1 MFMEALQS
9 TSAAPLLPVGEST
22 VFSRLEWQ
30 ALAIGIMDGRTASM
44 RSRVYGLFVLFGN
57 PRPTSLANPKLEA
70 LRAYAELG
78 RALLPRAVP
87 ATNLEELGFTALQ
100 IEAALELVAA
110 EAASGRAAES
120 SRMEE

>member
-1 MFMEALQS
+1 MFMEALQAM
-9 TSAAPLLPVGEST
+9 SAAALLPAGESP

-44 RSRVYGLFVLFGN
+44 RSRVHGLFVLFGN
-57 PRPTSLANPKLEA
+57 PKPTALADPKLEA

-78 RALLPRAVP
+78 RALLPRVVA

-100 IEAALELVAA
+100 IEAARGLVAA
-110 EAASGRAAES
+110 DAAS
-120 SRMEE
+120 SRMAKSS